1 VGRTLV
7 QKGYNFCTNQLI
19 FREETWL
26 ITLHLTNL
34 NHLNNHWH
42 IVLTWDFSIW
52 TSSGFAIITW
62 NNPKRW
68 EKPCITKGLATCQS
82 LGLIFP
88 CKKVLMVD
96 HVVGGWTPDADQIG
110 SNLPEVIR
118 LCGFISP
125 PPRMGAPHKLD
136 PRHSAAHLGNCTHSL
151 QDVFLPDLQSLLGGS
166 PQDGRK
172 WLVYNHH
179 V

>member
-1 VGRTLV
+1 MGRTLV

-125 PPRMGAPHKLD
+125 PPHGWALHISWTPGILLLTSEIARIHFRMFFSRISNPFLEDH
-136 PRHSAAHLGNCTHSL
+136 PRT
-151 QDVFLPDLQSLLGGS
+151 DVSG
-166 PQDGRK
+166 
-172 WLVYNHH
+172 
-179 V
+179 